1 MLTLALMRLKLG
13 ILFTSIS
20 LYFLA
25 CSTDAVQQN
34 VGDIS
39 FNPKLDRA
47 DFKACNEKKV
57 YQYYVRYSSDKAPG
71 YQGEKPALEK
81 LFEDNYSYPK
91 TAGQSGYITIRFL
104 VNCHGETGRFRVEEM
119 DRDYKAF
126 QFDSKI
132 SEKLLEITKSL
143 DGWIPRKK
151 EEQNLDYYQ
160 YLTFK
165 IRDGQLIQILP

>member
-1 MLTLALMRLKLG
+1 MMIKRGL
-13 ILFTSIS
+13 LFVAISI
-20 LYFLA
+20 YFLA
-25 CSTDAVQQN
+25 CSTDTIPMD
-34 VGDIS
+34 VGDIL
-39 FNPKLDRA
+39 FDPKLDRE
-47 DFKACNEKKV
+47 DFKVCNEKKV
-57 YQYYVRYSSDKAPG
+57 YQYYVRYSADKAPG

-81 LFEDNYSYPK
+81 VFEENYSYPK
-91 TAGQSGYITIRFL
+91 TAGQSGYLTIRFL
-104 VNCHGETGRFRVEEM
+104 VNCHGETGRFRIEEM

-151 EEQNLDYYQ
+151 EEKDLDYYQ

-165 IRDGQLIQILP
+165 IRDGQIIQILP